1 MIDAAMSR
9 DHMSETLRRAAEI
22 TARPGEIRAAARLVA
37 GDGTVLAE
45 VAGALP
51 RLPGYPASLLPDS
64 PATPDA
70 PDSPVG
76 MNGATLYVTVD
87 PFDLPATLRHGGAP
101 TRGDQSAADGAAGPD
116 AAATAQRIADAGVA
130 RVRIAMPPLALLSRG
145 AHLPEDAVEADAA
158 DATPLGEALARARVA
173 VELGVCGPE
182 ALILNEAPIVGALRG
197 APFTHLFVVQTLDGR
212 RLRSDAYSAAVIAL
226 RDAVHRRYDRVVGAD
241 PSPEADPDAPVLTDL
256 VARDDW
262 DRLTVATLPR
272 VFGNGAET
280 IGDIGVRELADVKR
294 LEKAVWW
301 TLDGVVAVSGYRAP
315 EETFGSAAAR
325 LIREASPLVYLPGST
340 GDFAAP
346 RKESVLSILDRRR
359 KPSSHTNSP

>member
-45 VAGALP
+45 VAGALS
-51 RLPGYPASLLPDS
+51 RLPGYPASLLPD
-64 PATPDA
+64 A
-70 PDSPVG
+70 PDSTGTPDSPEAAVG
-76 MNGATLYVTVD
+76 AAGATLYVTVD
-87 PFDLPATLRHGGAP
+87 PFDLPATLRPGDSEAGGAGP
-101 TRGDQSAADGAAGPD
+101 GPGAV
-116 AAATAQRIADAGVA
+116 ATAQRIADAGVS
-130 RVRIAMPPLALLSRG
+130 RVCLATPPAGLLTRG
-145 AHLPEDAVEADAA
+145 ADGEDGAVGGATEGT
-158 DATPLGEALARARVA
+158 TPLGEALARAGVA
-173 VELGVCGPE
+173 VEPGIRGSE

-212 RLRSDAYSAAVIAL
+212 RLRSDAYPAAVIAL
-226 RDAVHRRYDRVVGAD
+226 RDAVHRRYDRVIGGNPV
-241 PSPEADPDAPVLTDL
+241 PQEAAGSGDLTEL

-262 DRLTVATLPR
+262 DRLTVCTLPR
-272 VFGNGAET
+272 VFGSGEET

-315 EETFGSAAAR
+315 EETFGPAAAR

-340 GDFAAP
+340 GDFPAP
-346 RKESVLSILDRRR
+346 RTESLLSVLERRR
-359 KPSSHTNSP
+359 NRSAHARSS